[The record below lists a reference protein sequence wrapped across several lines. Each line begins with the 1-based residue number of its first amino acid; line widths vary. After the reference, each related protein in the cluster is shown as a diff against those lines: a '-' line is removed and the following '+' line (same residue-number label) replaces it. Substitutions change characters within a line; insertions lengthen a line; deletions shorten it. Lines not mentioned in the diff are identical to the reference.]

1 MANSV
6 FGDAINTERAALGTA
21 NNVFGDPITDETLEG
36 DTEYAKKLRKLRAAM
51 ALDTQMTGSKY
62 ESALKYVRDMKE
74 KWGNGVST
82 LCLLYNATGE
92 PLTLHT
98 THDWYGHIYD
108 QSPYPMQ
115 LGNGQWGAFFHVKRS
130 ATPDGSNAAAVYRG
144 KNDVGE
150 DTDSLLFWD
159 NPWNKASYSNKINQA
174 GYYDNIDWGAI
185 AVKGSN
191 AGSQYRAAW
200 KGCVST
206 VVIESGTTAKYEAT
220 LTFE

>member
-6 FGDAINTERAALGTA
+6 FGDPINTERAALGTA
-21 NNVFGDPITDETLEG
+21 NNVLSDPITDETLEG

-51 ALDTQMTGSKY
+51 ALDTQMTGNKY
-62 ESALKYVRDMKE
+62 ESALKYVRDIKE

-98 THDWYGHIYD
+98 THDCG
-108 QSPYPMQ
+108 
-115 LGNGQWGAFFHVKRS
+115 VRS
-130 ATPDGSNAAAVYRG
+130 STSNAAAVYRG

-159 NPWNKASYSNKINQA
+159 NPWNKAFYSNKINQA

-185 AVKGSN
+185 AGKGSN